1 MLVYQLV
8 GYIMLNLES
17 IPQNEQ
23 KNVISVY
30 WQMLKSLEMTADD
43 TLSKHDVEA
52 YYRLWNRMTG
62 DNKSPNWIK

>member
-30 WQMLKSLEMTADD
+30 WQMLKHIIGYGIA
-43 TLSKHDVEA
+43 
-52 YYRLWNRMTG
+52 
-62 DNKSPNWIK
+62 